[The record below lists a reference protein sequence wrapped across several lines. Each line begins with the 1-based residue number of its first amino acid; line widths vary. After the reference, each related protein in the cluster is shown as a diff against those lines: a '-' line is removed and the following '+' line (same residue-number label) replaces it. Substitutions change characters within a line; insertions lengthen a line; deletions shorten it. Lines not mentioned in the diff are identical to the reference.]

1 MNDPLERARHRR
13 GRTPLPTI
21 AAAATALGLA
31 AIQAVAA
38 NSVGNAR
45 DRATKSD
52 ARMAAALWELPG
64 AGAPAVT
71 QFLGDRAAIQG
82 AEAGE
87 RGPGEYAYEAG
98 ALDPAVWIAID
109 PEPAGPS
116 WPAGATALAL
126 PGLLLMAAWAA
137 RRRHHPPPPRYP
149 ATTSILTAALL
160 TLVAVAA
167 ARWADRELEDLSAA
181 HVSRALHAA
190 SIASA
195 SGAPPATAARV
206 AGLPWATATALDR
219 PDQLWTMPR
228 EVARAITAL
237 SPDLR
242 AAGAY
247 TIQANGATYHGA
259 HAT

>member
-116 WPAGATALAL
+116 WPAGATALL
-126 PGLLLMAAWAA
+126 
-137 RRRHHPPPPRYP
+137 
-149 ATTSILTAALL
+149 I
-160 TLVAVAA
+160 LVAVAA

-247 TIQANGATYHGA
+247 TIQANGATYH
-259 HAT
+259 